1 VPVALLIDGH
11 CHPVLGADLNQAGF
25 ELACSEA
32 DLPAPTGV
40 SYLDSQMGL
49 AVRRWCAPA
58 LGLPAHAPIEA
69 YLERRAE
76 LGWSAA
82 TATLMKEAG
91 LGALLVDTGLDS
103 ADLIGL
109 PTLRELAG
117 ATVHEVVRLE
127 RVAEA
132 LAGQVSAEGFAD
144 AYATALAQR
153 VTGSV
158 AVKSII
164 AYRNGL
170 EIPAERP
177 SQAEV
182 MGAAGRWLRSAADGR
197 SASSRAGTRLT
208 DPLLL
213 RHILWAGVDTG
224 LPVQLHTG
232 FGDRDL
238 RLDRADPALAR
249 GFLEATASAGVPVV
263 LLHAYPYH
271 RNAGW
276 LAQVYP
282 HVYLDV
288 GLTVGHLGLRSDA
301 VLAEFL
307 ELAPFGKVLFS
318 TDAYQLPELYLVGAA
333 QFRHSLGRL
342 LDGWV
347 ADGAMARADADRVTD
362 QIGGA
367 NARRVYGL

>member
-1 VPVALLIDGH
+1 MALLIDGH
-11 CHPVLGADLNQAGF
+11 CHPVLGADLDRAGF

-32 DLPAPTGV
+32 DLPPPTGV
-40 SYLDSQMGL
+40 SYLDSQVGL

-103 ADLIGL
+103 ADLVGL
-109 PTLRELAG
+109 PAMRELAG

-127 RVAEA
+127 RVAEG

-153 VTGSV
+153 VTGAV

-164 AYRNGL
+164 AYRHGL

-182 MGAAGRWLRSAADGR
+182 MSAAGRWLRSGQR
-197 SASSRAGTRLT
+197 IT

-249 GFLEATASAGVPVV
+249 GFLEATVSAGVPVV

-288 GLTVGHLGLRSDA
+288 GLTVGHVGLRSDA

-318 TDAYQLPELYLVGAA
+318 SDAWGPPELHYLGALLWRRA
-333 QFRHSLGRL
+333 TARVLG
-342 LDGWV
+342 DWV
-347 ADGAMARADADRVTD
+347 ADGEWSQEDALRVAEM
-362 QIGGA
+362 IGSG
-367 NARRVYGL
+367 NARRVYRLD

>member
-11 CHPVLGADLNQAGF
+11 CHPVLGADLDRAGF

-32 DLPAPTGV
+32 DAPPPAGV

-69 YLERRAE
+69 YQERRAE

-82 TATLMKEAG
+82 TGSLMKQAG
-91 LGALLVDTGLDS
+91 LGELLVDTGLDS
-103 ADLIGL
+103 ASLVGL
-109 PTLRELAG
+109 PQLAAMAG

-127 RVAEA
+127 RVAEG
-132 LAGQVSAEGFAD
+132 LAGQVSAEGFAE
-144 AYATALAQR
+144 AFATALAQR
-153 VTGSV
+153 VTGAV

-164 AYRNGL
+164 AYRYGL

-177 SQAEV
+177 AAVEV
-182 MGAAGRWLRSAADGR
+182 ALAADRWLRDGG
-197 SASSRAGTRLT
+197 SRLT
-208 DPLLL
+208 DPVLL

-249 GFLEATASAGVPVV
+249 GFLEATVSSGVPIV

-271 RNAGW
+271 RSAGW

-282 HVYLDV
+282 HVHLDV

-347 ADGAMARADADRVTD
+347 ADGAMARADADRVAD

-367 NARRVYGL
+367 NARRVYDL